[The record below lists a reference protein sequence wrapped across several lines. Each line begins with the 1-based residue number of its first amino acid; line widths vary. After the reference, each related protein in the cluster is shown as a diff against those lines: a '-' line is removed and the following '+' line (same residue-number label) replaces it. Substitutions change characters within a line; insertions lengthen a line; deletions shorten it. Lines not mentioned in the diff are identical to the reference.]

1 MNTLLIS
8 SAEALSLAF
17 TPAEFQREE
26 LIPAVTIETAQLRYL
41 KPAFGPLY
49 DCLNE
54 PRYEAF
60 VERYVK
66 PALACY
72 VRALVIDARAA
83 AVGPSGIV
91 QARTQYTEAAPA
103 EAAGRLRRQALRDA
117 ETLLAPV
124 QTLVCCALAFVCID
138 FVTGVVASRVR
149 ARRQRAR
156 WAFESAKAWRTV
168 YTIVLVTVGIAL
180 TWLIDR
186 FVLPFAELH
195 LANLFTGFVCGVEL
209 WSYLENAAELS
220 DHPLFRGL
228 QKLMKQKIDNQLNH
242 PEP

>member
-1 MNTLLIS
+1 MKQLTVLL
-8 SAEALSLAF
+8 
-17 TPAEFQREE
+17 T
-26 LIPAVTIETAQLRYL
+26 
-41 KPAFGPLY
+41 
-49 DCLNE
+49 
-54 PRYEAF
+54 
-60 VERYVK
+60 
-66 PALACY
+66 ALA
-72 VRALVIDARAA
+72 
-83 AVGPSGIV
+83 G
-91 QARTQYTEAAPA
+91 
-103 EAAGRLRRQALRDA
+103 
-117 ETLLAPV
+117 LLAPV

-138 FVTGVVASRVR
+138 FVTGV
-149 ARRQRAR
+149 
-156 WAFESAKAWRTV
+156 
-168 YTIVLVTVGIAL
+168 AL

>member
-1 MNTLLIS
+1 MKQLTVLL
-8 SAEALSLAF
+8 
-17 TPAEFQREE
+17 T
-26 LIPAVTIETAQLRYL
+26 
-41 KPAFGPLY
+41 
-49 DCLNE
+49 
-54 PRYEAF
+54 
-60 VERYVK
+60 
-66 PALACY
+66 ALA
-72 VRALVIDARAA
+72 
-83 AVGPSGIV
+83 G
-91 QARTQYTEAAPA
+91 
-103 EAAGRLRRQALRDA
+103 
-117 ETLLAPV
+117 LLAPV
-124 QTLVCCALAFVCID
+124 QTLFCCALAFVCID

-168 YTIVLVTVGIAL
+168 YKIVLVTVGIAL

-220 DHPLFRGL
+220 DHPLFRGI

>member
-1 MNTLLIS
+1 MKQLTVLL
-8 SAEALSLAF
+8 
-17 TPAEFQREE
+17 T
-26 LIPAVTIETAQLRYL
+26 
-41 KPAFGPLY
+41 
-49 DCLNE
+49 
-54 PRYEAF
+54 
-60 VERYVK
+60 
-66 PALACY
+66 ALA
-72 VRALVIDARAA
+72 
-83 AVGPSGIV
+83 G
-91 QARTQYTEAAPA
+91 
-103 EAAGRLRRQALRDA
+103 
-117 ETLLAPV
+117 LLAPV

-149 ARRQRAR
+149 ARRQQAR

-168 YTIVLVTVGIAL
+168 YKIVLVTVGIAL

-186 FVLPFAELH
+186 FVLLFAELH

>member
-1 MNTLLIS
+1 MKQLTVLLS
-8 SAEALSLAF
+8 
-17 TPAEFQREE
+17 
-26 LIPAVTIETAQLRYL
+26 V
-41 KPAFGPLY
+41 
-49 DCLNE
+49 
-54 PRYEAF
+54 
-60 VERYVK
+60 
-66 PALACY
+66 
-72 VRALVIDARAA
+72 LV
-83 AVGPSGIV
+83 G
-91 QARTQYTEAAPA
+91 
-103 EAAGRLRRQALRDA
+103 
-117 ETLLAPV
+117 LLAPV

-156 WAFESAKAWRTV
+156 WAFESAKAWQTV
-168 YTIVLVTVGIAL
+168 YKIVLVTVGIAL

-228 QKLMKQKIDNQLNH
+228 QKLMK
-242 PEP
+242 

>member
-1 MNTLLIS
+1 MKQLTVLL
-8 SAEALSLAF
+8 
-17 TPAEFQREE
+17 T
-26 LIPAVTIETAQLRYL
+26 
-41 KPAFGPLY
+41 
-49 DCLNE
+49 
-54 PRYEAF
+54 
-60 VERYVK
+60 
-66 PALACY
+66 
-72 VRALVIDARAA
+72 ALV
-83 AVGPSGIV
+83 G
-91 QARTQYTEAAPA
+91 
-103 EAAGRLRRQALRDA
+103 
-117 ETLLAPV
+117 LLAPV
-124 QTLVCCALAFVCID
+124 QTLFCCALAFVCID

-156 WAFESAKAWRTV
+156 WAFESA
-168 YTIVLVTVGIAL
+168 VGIAL

>member
-1 MNTLLIS
+1 MKQLTVLL
-8 SAEALSLAF
+8 
-17 TPAEFQREE
+17 T
-26 LIPAVTIETAQLRYL
+26 
-41 KPAFGPLY
+41 
-49 DCLNE
+49 
-54 PRYEAF
+54 
-60 VERYVK
+60 
-66 PALACY
+66 
-72 VRALVIDARAA
+72 
-83 AVGPSGIV
+83 
-91 QARTQYTEAAPA
+91 
-103 EAAGRLRRQALRDA
+103 
-117 ETLLAPV
+117 
-124 QTLVCCALAFVCID
+124 ALAFVCID

-156 WAFESAKAWRTV
+156 WAFESAKVWRTV
-168 YTIVLVTVGIAL
+168 YKIVLVTVGIAL